1 MICTGD
7 PFGEGLYKY
16 TFSNKCHELPNLE
29 LGDDCVKIF
38 LNTKGKRG
46 EVSRELKAFLN
57 FVEKST
63 VENAANIKDSYVK
76 RLSARIEDIK
86 RDEAIGGKFMTLEE
100 KLDEVRE
107 DGREEGIKE
116 NSLKVA
122 KGMKAKG
129 YDIKDIIEL
138 TDLTKEEIERL

>member
-1 MICTGD
+1 
-7 PFGEGLYKY
+7 
-16 TFSNKCHELPNLE
+16 
-29 LGDDCVKIF
+29 
-38 LNTKGKRG
+38 
-46 EVSRELKAFLN
+46 
-57 FVEKST
+57 
-63 VENAANIKDSYVK
+63 
-76 RLSARIEDIK
+76 
-86 RDEAIGGKFMTLEE
+86 MTLEE

>member
-1 MICTGD
+1 
-7 PFGEGLYKY
+7 
-16 TFSNKCHELPNLE
+16 
-29 LGDDCVKIF
+29 
-38 LNTKGKRG
+38 
-46 EVSRELKAFLN
+46 
-57 FVEKST
+57 
-63 VENAANIKDSYVK
+63 
-76 RLSARIEDIK
+76 
-86 RDEAIGGKFMTLEE
+86 MTLEE

-107 DGREEGIKE
+107 DGREEGIKEGIKE

>member
-1 MICTGD
+1 M
-7 PFGEGLYKY
+7 
-16 TFSNKCHELPNLE
+16 
-29 LGDDCVKIF
+29 
-38 LNTKGKRG
+38 
-46 EVSRELKAFLN
+46 N